1 MARSA
6 KRTLIKV
13 VVEWRKKRL
22 TELFQHLVT
31 LVENKVLDLRGVE
44 LLVADERHHTTGGA
58 DNDVRALLLG
68 GKDFLVG
75 RDRGSTVEDGGADL
89 RHVLRETRELVTDL
103 VREFTGVTEDNN
115 ANLAVDRLTDQ
126 SATPSHEQTKQS
138 CHSQLLQTGKDEHR
152 RLTHT
157 RLGLTEDIGAK
168 NGLGNAL
175 LLDWMSATR
184 VSVRWNK
191 PSDGCSKPR
200 SEMARRISGLSRKS
214 RKPVEWIPT

>member
-68 GKDFLVG
+68 GKDLLVG

-115 ANLAVDRLTDQ
+115 ADLAVDRLAIE
-126 SATPSHEQTKQS
+126 SARCSHKQTIPDW
-138 CHSQLLQTGKDEHR
+138 HSQLLKTGKNEHG

-157 RLGLTEDIGAK
+157 RLGLTENVSAK
-168 NGLGNAL
+168 DGLGDTL
-175 LLDWMSATR
+175 LLD
-184 VSVRWNK
+184 
-191 PSDGCSKPR
+191 
-200 SEMARRISGLSRKS
+200 
-214 RKPVEWIPT
+214 